1 MKKKIFIFTILF
13 VVLTMPL
20 TIFAYSNDN
29 YEIELPSTF
38 SENAV
43 PNQFNDTTG
52 NNINIQIST
61 INDASEFQYSD
72 EFLST
77 LTNEL
82 KNSIDS
88 YKSDV
93 KATLLEQYQ
102 NAYQGILSTEA
113 IEDIINP
120 LVDAIKYEDFL
131 ISEVS
136 TFTKN
141 NYPCLHYRSNLSFG
155 EYNTYTDTYQLV
167 SGTTAYTLTVSSK
180 DLTFLDS
187 QEIKDAVNSF
197 TIKNYENYAFAPKTT
212 NYLLF
217 IILAVCII
225 LVFIVI
231 FFVKSKKTKKQ
242 SNEDNK

>member
-1 MKKKIFIFTILF
+1 MKKKISILTLLI

-20 TIFAYSNDN
+20 SIFAYSNDN

-38 SENAV
+38 SEIAV
-43 PNQFNDTTG
+43 SNQFTDAAG
-52 NNINIQIST
+52 NNINVQIST
-61 INDASEFQYSD
+61 VDDASDFQYSN
-72 EFLST
+72 EFLNT
-77 LTNEL
+77 LTDNL

-93 KATLLEQYQ
+93 KETLLTQYK
-102 NAYQGILSTEA
+102 NAYEGILSVEA

-155 EYNTYTDTYQLV
+155 DYNSYTDTYQLV
-167 SGTTAYTLTVSSK
+167 SGTTLYTLTISSK
-180 DLTFLDS
+180 DLSFLDS
-187 QEIKDAVNSF
+187 QEIKDSVNSF
-197 TIKNYENYAFAPKTT
+197 TIKNYEEYAFAPKTNNT
-212 NYLLF
+212 LIF
-217 IILAVCII
+217 IVLAVAIIVVI
-225 LVFIVI
+225 LVVI
-231 FFVKSKKTKKQ
+231 FLVKSKKTSIKK
-242 SNEDNK
+242 SENN

>member
-1 MKKKIFIFTILF
+1 MKKKISILTLLI

-20 TIFAYSNDN
+20 SIFAYSNDN

-38 SENAV
+38 SEIAV
-43 PNQFNDTTG
+43 PNQFTDAAG
-52 NNINIQIST
+52 NNINVQIST
-61 INDASEFQYSD
+61 VDDASDFQYSN
-72 EFLST
+72 EFLNT
-77 LTNEL
+77 LTDNL

-93 KATLLEQYQ
+93 KETLLTQYK
-102 NAYQGILSTEA
+102 NAYEGILSVEA

-155 EYNTYTDTYQLV
+155 DYNSYTDTYQLV
-167 SGTTAYTLTVSSK
+167 SGTTLYTLTISSK
-180 DLTFLDS
+180 DLSFLDS
-187 QEIKDAVNSF
+187 QEIKDSVNSF
-197 TIKNYENYAFAPKTT
+197 TIKNYEEYIYSRVW
-212 NYLLF
+212 YLWPFWLQGY
-217 IILAVCII
+217 IYHI
-225 LVFIVI
+225 
-231 FFVKSKKTKKQ
+231 
-242 SNEDNK
+242 